1 MLIASANQKGGVGK
15 STVIR
20 NLALMR
26 AAAGYTV
33 AVIDADDDQNTLDKW
48 YTRRV
53 KFGMINEVDYHGRF
67 MMLSEESDLLSGAIK
82 KCEQLECDTIMV
94 DLPGRA
100 VTPMAEML
108 MKADHC
114 LCPLSASSDDYDVLP
129 YMGKILAKT
138 KKYNEKSKLLVIHNK
153 SNSNEKRR
161 KLEKEDLTYQCSMA
175 EGLELLNIDFRSAVA
190 FQDAAKYGLALFEY
204 AKNKSSG
211 LNDKSHNIV
220 AFQQLY
226 QLLWKE
232 KWVPINED
240 SLVQIN
246 EEQLETA

>member
-15 STVIR
+15 STIIR

-33 AVIDADDDQNTLDKW
+33 AVIDADDKQNTLDKW
-48 YTRRV
+48 YTRRED
-53 KFGMINEVDYHGRF
+53 FQMIDNPDYNGRLL
-67 MMLSEESDLLSGAIK
+67 MITEESDLLSGAINQANK
-82 KCEQLECDTIMV
+82 LGCDTVMV

-108 MKADHC
+108 LKADHC

-129 YMGKILAKT
+129 YMGSLLEKT
-138 KKYNEKSKLLVIHNK
+138 RKYNKDLELLVIHNK
-153 SNSNEKRR
+153 SHSHAKRR
-161 KLEKEDLTYQCSMA
+161 SLEREDLEYQCKKSLGMK
-175 EGLELLNIDFRSAVA
+175 LLPFDFRSAVS

-204 AKNKSSG
+204 AKLKESG

-220 AFQQLY
+220 AFSQLY
-226 QLLWKE
+226 EYLWKE
-232 KWVPINED
+232 KWKVAKVP
-240 SLVQIN
+240 SKKQ
-246 EEQLETA
+246 EEAVVA